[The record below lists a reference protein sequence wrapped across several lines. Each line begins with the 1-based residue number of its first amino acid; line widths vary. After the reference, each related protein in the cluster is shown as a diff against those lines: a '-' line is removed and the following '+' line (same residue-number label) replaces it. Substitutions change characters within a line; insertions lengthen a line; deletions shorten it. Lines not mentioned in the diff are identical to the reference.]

1 VGTRCTSYSI
11 YRRDGDGSEW
21 WVRVHDVVLAPGEE
35 RTFRVIVPF
44 AGQFEYGVTACTRC
58 GESDP
63 ALDAEDVHL
72 GRKWVPVKPMV
83 LLGHFQ
89 PGTGG
94 PAMGSQVT
102 Q

>member
-1 VGTRCTSYSI
+1 MGASEANGAVGTFSARNG
-11 YRRDGDGSEW
+11 RPR
-21 WVRVHDVVLAPGEE
+21 H
-35 RTFRVIVPF
+35 
-44 AGQFEYGVTACTRC
+44 GVTACTRC

-94 PAMGSQVT
+94 PAMGSQLALGAARAT
-102 Q
+102 PRSTPKTCTSAENGCQ